1 MGNDVDHLTPLKR
14 SELMSKVKKKDTLPE
29 MRVRSALH
37 KMGVRYRLNLKGLPG
52 SPDIVMRSRGR
63 VIFVHGCFW
72 HRHDCRKSALPK
84 TNIDFWRTKF
94 QRNVE
99 RDQRNVAELTSMG
112 WAVDVIWQCEAVQP
126 DLLATRLIEIIGR

>member
-1 MGNDVDHLTPLKR
+1 
-14 SELMSKVKKKDTLPE
+14 MSKVKKKDTLPE

>member
-1 MGNDVDHLTPLKR
+1 MDHLTPLKR